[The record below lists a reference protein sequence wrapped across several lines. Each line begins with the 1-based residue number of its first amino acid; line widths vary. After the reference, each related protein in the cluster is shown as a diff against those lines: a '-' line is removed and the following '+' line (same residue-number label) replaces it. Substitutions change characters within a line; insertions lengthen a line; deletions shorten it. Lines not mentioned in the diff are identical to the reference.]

1 MIAIIGS
8 PPEGQF
14 RQIAS
19 AEDQAAVLIG
29 QIHQD
34 LGTFPSL
41 TIFIGHVQF
50 LRVLADI
57 REVLGYRGG
66 DVHLAKRG
74 AVSLGQA
81 LGVAFGTAGG
91 AKAGHGY
98 RQNIASWA
106 AQLFHSPHR
115 YQQCEGGVQ
124 PAGQTDYRRF
134 RMGMCQTP
142 GQAGCLHGED
152 FLAAFPAVIGGG
164 GDKRIRM
171 DRASQLGGRQAQREG
186 DFLIFLIFGRRKTG
200 HPAPFKG

>member
-1 MIAIIGS
+1 M
-8 PPEGQF
+8 
-14 RQIAS
+14 
-19 AEDQAAVLIG
+19 
-29 QIHQD
+29 
-34 LGTFPSL
+34 
-41 TIFIGHVQF
+41 
-50 LRVLADI
+50 
-57 REVLGYRGG
+57 LGYRGG

-152 FLAAFPAVIGGG
+152 FLAAFPAVVGGG

-171 DRASQLGGRQAQREG
+171 DRTGQLGGRQAQREG